1 MIRTSSS
8 PDWRFLPYLTA
19 TILECL
25 RLLPPISQ
33 LINRRVAEPA
43 WLGGLIHIPRG
54 TYIGYNSYAT
64 NRDPDSWG
72 PDADEFRPERWGA
85 TDEKIS
91 MMYRSAKARAEF
103 ISFHGGSRACLGEKY
118 ALLQMRVTLFVLVQ
132 AFRWELDPEWK
143 NQMTPVCALAP
154 PPLNHAYPNFTP
166 QAGPLHPRGVRL
178 VFTKL

>member
-143 NQMTPVCALAP
+143 NKMTP
-154 PPLNHAYPNFTP
+154 
-166 QAGPLHPRGVRL
+166 AGPLHPRGVRL